1 MKEKQ
6 FVLTVKESKELR
18 ANGKTIHAYGGIGYV
33 VEFVEGSPMVT
44 ALVPLASVEYEIIVR
59 K

>member
-6 FVLTVKESKELR
+6 FVLTCVESKEYR
-18 ANGKTIHAYGGIGYV
+18 TTGETIHAYGGIGYKIKNVDGQPQV
-33 VEFVEGSPMVT
+33 V